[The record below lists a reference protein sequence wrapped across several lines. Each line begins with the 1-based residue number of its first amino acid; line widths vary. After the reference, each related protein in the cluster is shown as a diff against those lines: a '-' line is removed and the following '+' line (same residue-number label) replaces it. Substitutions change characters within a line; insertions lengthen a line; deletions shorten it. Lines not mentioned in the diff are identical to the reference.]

1 MQSSVT
7 LTGNV
12 VNDVTLRQTSGG
24 PVANFRMACD
34 NGYRDRKSGLWV
46 DRSIYLQVSAWRGL
60 GENVATSV
68 FRGQPVVVVGRLK
81 QREYERDGQ
90 KVTVIELDA
99 DHVGHDLMRGTAR
112 FARTPKG
119 PQTADL
125 VREVEL
131 VGDAARAGAST
142 YVTDG
147 AGWGVPGLAAVGDPD
162 SGPGS
167 GTATGDATAA

>member
-12 VNDVTLRQTSGG
+12 VNDVVLRHTSGG

-34 NGYRDRKSGLWV
+34 SNYLDRRTGRWV

-68 FRGQPVVVVGRLK
+68 VRGQPVVVVGRLK
-81 QREYERDGQ
+81 QREYDREGN
-90 KVTVIELDA
+90 KVTVIEVEA
-99 DHVGHDLMRGTAR
+99 DHVGHDLKYGAGR
-112 FARTPKG
+112 FARAPKG

-125 VREVEL
+125 AREVEP
-131 VGDAARAGAST
+131 AGAAAMSGVPT
-142 YVTDG
+142 DVTDSS
-147 AGWGVPGLAAVGDPD
+147 GWGVPGLAAVADPGMVPGD
-162 SGPGS
+162 S
-167 GTATGDATAA
+167 TAA